1 MKGKVYL
8 AGAGPGDMGLLTL
21 RAKELLETADVIVY
35 DRLINDRILDLAKPG
50 CEKIDAGKESGHH
63 KIKQDKIEE
72 VLAKKALSGKIV
84 LRLKGGD
91 PYLFGRGSEEA
102 LYLKDKKIDF
112 EVVPGV
118 TSAIAGPSYAGIPV
132 THRELALSATFIT
145 GHRAEHYFPRDA
157 ACKGAACK
165 GKNPLGLDWEN
176 LAKNN
181 GTLVF
186 LMGMSNLHLI
196 CENLIK
202 NGKDKNTPAAVVS
215 NATFP
220 LQKKAVGTL
229 SNIAEKAKKA
239 KISSPGII
247 IIGKV
252 VLFSDKLDWFSK
264 KYFPLKDK
272 NILIPRS
279 RERQLTLRNILEEL
293 GARTISFP
301 VIKHIEINDKNAAKI
316 LNNISRYDYIVF
328 TSPTTIEFLVKELK
342 KLNLDI
348 RALYGPKICVI
359 GPGTL
364 KSLEEFNIKT
374 DIIPKKFIAEGLIE
388 TLRKKNIEGKK
399 ILIIRSENARE
410 TLPVELKKSGAEVD
424 VLNIYKTV
432 IDRPSNLVVKDTAD
446 LIKNNKLDLV
456 VFMSGTQ
463 VKNFSLILKNHADIK
478 NIKCACIGPETEKE
492 AKAAGFN
499 TVIKSKEYSLAG
511 LIKAIEQHYKKRK

>member
-1 MKGKVYL
+1 MNGKVYL
-8 AGAGPGDMGLLTL
+8 AGAGPGDIGLLTI
-21 RAKELLETADVIVY
+21 RAKELVETADVIVY
-35 DRLINDRILDLAKPG
+35 DRLINDRILDLSKPG

-63 KIKQDKIEE
+63 KINQDKIEE

-102 LYLKDKKIDF
+102 LYLKSKKIDF
-112 EVVPGV
+112 EVIPGV

-132 THRELALSATFIT
+132 THREFAYSATFIT
-145 GHRAEHYFPRDA
+145 GHRTS
-157 ACKGAACK
+157 
-165 GKNPLGLDWEN
+165 GKDPLDINWKN
-176 LAKNN
+176 LAENN

-186 LMGMSNLHLI
+186 LMGIKNLPLI

-202 NGKDKNTPAAVVS
+202 QGKDKNTPAAVIS
-215 NATFP
+215 WATFP
-220 LQKKAVGTL
+220 IQKKAVGTL
-229 SNIAEKAKKA
+229 LNIAEKAKKA

-252 VLFSDKLDWFSK
+252 VLFSDKLDWFGK
-264 KYFPLKDK
+264 KYFPLKNK
-272 NILIPRS
+272 TILIPRS
-279 RERQLTLRNILEEL
+279 KERQFVLRNILEEL

-301 VIKHIEINDKNAAKI
+301 VIKHIETNNKNTANF
-316 LNNISRYDYIVF
+316 LSNIPDYDYIIF
-328 TSPTTIEFLVKELK
+328 TSPTTIEFVVKHLK
-342 KLNLDI
+342 KIELDI
-348 RALYGPKICVI
+348 RSLYGPKICVI

-388 TLRKKNIEGKK
+388 TLSKQNIKDKK

-410 TLPVELKKSGAEVD
+410 TLPVELEKSGAEVD
-424 VLNIYKTV
+424 VVNIYKTV
-432 IDRPSNLVVKDTAD
+432 IDRPSKLVIKETAD

-463 VKNFSLILKNHADIK
+463 VNNFSSILKNHADLK
-478 NIKCACIGPETEKE
+478 NIKCACIGPETEKH

-499 TVIKSKEYSLAG
+499 VAIKSKKYSLAG
-511 LIKAIEQHYKKRK
+511 LVKAIEDYYKKRK